1 MCTETDSRL
10 GIVVNGLVNVSI
22 STIEKRFE
30 MNSFLSGVIS
40 AGYDISFCV
49 LCLFVSFFGARG
61 HKPRWLALASF
72 LIGLGSLVFSFPHFF
87 SGKYIYGE
95 RFDDTC
101 RTFHPRAHNMSC
113 TAESSSTLSRFFYVF
128 LLGQLIMGAGG
139 TPLYTLGTVFIDDSV
154 PKHTASIYI
163 GISYAMS
170 SLGPAIGYVLGGQM
184 LRIYVDFKH
193 PGSVDIDPDDPRWVG
208 AWWISFVVCCFGT
221 WLLVAPFSYFPKHL
235 PGTRKIRAD
244 RISETHHQGSDTSTE
259 CKDLGM
265 NIKDFPVALWRLLK
279 NPVFMS
285 LIIAASLESIQVTGF
300 ATFLPKYIEH
310 QFGYSASY
318 SATLAGLVLVPGSS
332 IGLMIS
338 GTLVSKLELS
348 CKNVIK
354 FIIANCSVALLLNM
368 VFLFAKCGNEPF
380 AGVSETYNGTGTL
393 TNLSAPCNADCRC
406 LESYYSPVC
415 GTDEVQYFS
424 PCYAGCAASYIR
436 LPQRNVKV
444 YTNCSCIVNPKHQ
457 IKNITH
463 GAKDERCKSKCKV
476 LPVFIGFFF
485 FAVFFTFMAGTPTTV
500 AILRCVPERLRSFA
514 MGVLMLFIRIL
525 GTIPGPI
532 VFGVAIDETCTLWS
546 VDTCGVRGSCW
557 TYDNKRMAYMLVTI
571 SAVAKIN
578 TIIFTVVALVFY
590 NPPPTQ
596 TAASQERD
604 EMETAV

>member
-1 MCTETDSRL
+1 MKENGVDNPAFEPPSPTHGARQRPSAPGLERPSFDPDEQCCKFAPPALQVCNTPEGYLFFYSL
-10 GIVVNGLVNVSI
+10 LSVLQGIVVNGLVNVSI

-318 SATLAGLVLVPGSS
+318 SATLAG
-332 IGLMIS
+332 
-338 GTLVSKLELS
+338 
-348 CKNVIK
+348 
-354 FIIANCSVALLLNM
+354 
-368 VFLFAKCGNEPF
+368 
-380 AGVSETYNGTGTL
+380 
-393 TNLSAPCNADCRC
+393 
-406 LESYYSPVC
+406 
-415 GTDEVQYFS
+415 
-424 PCYAGCAASYIR
+424 CAASYIR